1 MSEFTKARLLTICE
15 KIKVLRAMERA
26 LGELVEKCDGTGP
39 LTGCPI
45 AEFTGGKNNKRKGA
59 CHEG

>member
-1 MSEFTKARLLTICE
+1 MD
-15 KIKVLRAMERA
+15 RA
-26 LGELVEKCDGTGP
+26 LGELVEKLDGTGP

-45 AEFTGGKNNKRKGA
+45 AEFAGGKNNKPKGA